1 MKIPTICDY
10 CGGKV
15 IFTDSAIVYGGR
27 SYGNIY
33 YCTNCGAYVGVHDGT
48 RKPLGTLANAA
59 LRAKRREAHAAFDP
73 LWKKRGMK
81 RAQAYGWLAKKM
93 HLPVYRTHIAQFNM
107 AQCQDVIDICE
118 KEFNKEAA

>member
-15 IFTDSAIVYGGR
+15 IFTDSAIVYHGK

-48 RKPLGTLANAA
+48 KKPPWDAGQRRPAEQAPGGPHLCPHGE
-59 LRAKRREAHAAFDP
+59 KRRG
-73 LWKKRGMK
+73 KREGF
-81 RAQAYGWLAKKM
+81 L
-93 HLPVYRTHIAQFNM
+93 T
-107 AQCQDVIDICE
+107 
-118 KEFNKEAA
+118 EFYYFAGF

>member
-15 IFTDSAIVYGGR
+15 IFTDSAIVYHGK

-48 RKPLGTLANAA
+48 KKPLGTLANAA
-59 LRAKRREAHAAFDP
+59 LRSKRREAHTFAPMEKKGEGREKTSSQNFIILLFSP
-73 LWKKRGMK
+73 LAPVRMSG
-81 RAQAYGWLAKKM
+81 AQLCWCL
-93 HLPVYRTHIAQFNM
+93 
-107 AQCQDVIDICE
+107 
-118 KEFNKEAA
+118 